1 MIRVRLLELMSF
13 QSAFSLVAGYHPEDI
28 TYVVCTHGHA
38 DHCGNLNLFTNKTR
52 RMVSLLNDQDRA
64 EDDLLRSSPRPSKI
78 KRHIVGNGVYTDDE
92 YWFDL
97 KNEDRVFQI
106 NPLIAVRE
114 TPGHTLSC
122 VSVLVEN
129 VANLGRVA
137 VTGDLFEREEDL
149 NDENIWIDAGSES
162 VDEQR
167 ENRQFVLDN
176 FDWIVPGHGPMF
188 KVRK

>member
-1 MIRVRLLELMSF
+1 MARLLNE
-13 QSAFSLVAGYHPEDI
+13 
-28 TYVVCTHGHA
+28 
-38 DHCGNLNLFTNKTR
+38 
-52 RMVSLLNDQDRA
+52 QDRA
-64 EDDLLRSSPRPSKI
+64 ESGLLVGGERPSKI
-78 KRHIVGNGVYTDDE
+78 KRHIVGNGVYIDDE

-106 NPLIAVRE
+106 SPLIAVRE

-122 VSVLVEN
+122 VSVLVDN

-188 KVRK
+188 KVPQ